1 MRFRRADRSD
11 PSGRAARPGAGP
23 FLLAAVL
30 MAAAL
35 GAGAVGCSSGGR
47 SPGTAS
53 ARARTAGPRAL
64 EGGPVAFIDRTPDGL
79 RREHEGRIDGF
90 LSYNAIYPASG
101 EHVIVLANSEATPV
115 QAIAATLA
123 RLTLRAPL

>member
-11 PSGRAARPGAGP
+11 PSGGAARPGAGP

-35 GAGAVGCSSGGR
+35 GAGAAGCSSGGS

-53 ARARTAGPRAL
+53 ARARTAGPRAI
-64 EGGPVAFIDRTPDGL
+64 EGGSAARARTAGKA
-79 RREHEGRIDGF
+79 GF
-90 LSYNAIYPASG
+90 PA
-101 EHVIVLANSEATPV
+101 
-115 QAIAATLA
+115 QIAA
-123 RLTLRAPL
+123 LTAGPRPRCRITVKIP